1 VTPADVAIGLALTAF
16 GLLITFDSPS
26 GQEGLWLDSVVIPA
40 ATLPVIWRRRAA
52 VGAAAALAAGRGGER
67 HPDLRPDP
75 LRGRDT
81 GGAAD
86 PVRARRAQRPAAL
99 DRRPPARAWALVFP
113 VQTAVVHLDS
123 DPHGN
128 DWLYWVFNALILA
141 GGIGLNRLGRRL
153 SVRRRH
159 VAR

>member
-1 VTPADVAIGLALTAF
+1 LELILALLLAAPLGYLARSSRQ
-16 GLLITFDSPS
+16 GLLLYL
-26 GQEGLWLDSVVIPA
+26 G
-40 ATLPVIWRRRAA
+40 
-52 VGAAAALAAGRGGER
+52 
-67 HPDLRPDP
+67 
-75 LRGRDT
+75 
-81 GGAAD
+81 
-86 PVRARRAQRPAAL
+86 
-99 DRRPPARAWALVFP
+99 AWALVFP
-113 VQTAVVHLDS
+113 VQTAAVYLDS